1 MFGLFMKNYGVIMN
15 KQQIKRSLFFWAD
28 RLQIKKR
35 ERYAL
40 TTLAILFVMLALL
53 NVFYTQKMVLV
64 PENHAQILTDFKQR
78 SALIEREM
86 LINKQ
91 KYTGIEQ
98 ANIDQE
104 ESPSDIIM
112 ETISINSATATQL
125 TSLPGIG
132 ATYAQRIIEYRE
144 TNGDFT
150 SVDELVKVRGIG
162 EKTLEKIKPFIKL

>member
-1 MFGLFMKNYGVIMN
+1 
-15 KQQIKRSLFFWAD
+15 
-28 RLQIKKR
+28 
-35 ERYAL
+35 
-40 TTLAILFVMLALL
+40 
-53 NVFYTQKMVLV
+53 MVLV